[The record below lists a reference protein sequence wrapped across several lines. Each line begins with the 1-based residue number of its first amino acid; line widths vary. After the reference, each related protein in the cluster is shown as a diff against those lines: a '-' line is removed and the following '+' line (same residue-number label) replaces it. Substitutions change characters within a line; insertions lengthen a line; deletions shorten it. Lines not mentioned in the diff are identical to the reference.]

1 MRPGWA
7 VVLMIAAPFGAR
19 VIASCDDDAGLTPTG
34 ADASD
39 AQPVRDVQVSEASD
53 AGGDAA
59 ASGDWVHLPGA
70 PEDCEIDVP
79 RTPAAWPEPIEWE
92 PCGNALAGC
101 RKMKTAWPVSTVPGL
116 GHIVPLAEGGRSSAG
131 TPLLMFARGS
141 GRYIFRLVA
150 DPDTRVLAALRQD
163 ANPPAA
169 RCVPYPYNTA
179 SDRYSYTLVENLSD
193 GKARGYAA
201 IVGEL
206 ADGGGPRIALRVLTS
221 DPAGPAD
228 LAGSAGLIRLYGK
241 LTLHDW
247 LAPDTTPTFL
257 GPTDEGAPGLVF
269 PVGDAIFWS
278 SSSLWAMKHKVWTR
292 AGGSRDFL
300 TFGADTTKGA
310 ANLGTD
316 GKDMVWLEGSGRLGT
331 SSPLFPVVT
340 AKTAPFVTDPGQIV
354 ARSLRSDI
362 SPYGVAG
369 STFKVG
375 CGYAAWAPGAYPLGD
390 GGTATGIQ
398 VLRVADGY
406 DAALLNLG
414 GSWTWTQPLLVTCDE
429 LFALGNENGLANI
442 VRIPLTSLGPWRA
455 P

>member
-1 MRPGWA
+1 M
-7 VVLMIAAPFGAR
+7 AR
-19 VIASCDDDAGLTPTG
+19 VDTSI
-34 ADASD
+34 
-39 AQPVRDVQVSEASD
+39 
-53 AGGDAA
+53 
-59 ASGDWVHLPGA
+59 
-70 PEDCEIDVP
+70 
-79 RTPAAWPEPIEWE
+79 
-92 PCGNALAGC
+92 
-101 RKMKTAWPVSTVPGL
+101 
-116 GHIVPLAEGGRSSAG
+116 
-131 TPLLMFARGS
+131 
-141 GRYIFRLVA
+141 RLVA

-169 RCVPYPYNTA
+169 RCVPYPYNTEG
-179 SDRYSYTLVENLSD
+179 DRYAYALLEDYKGGGNKS
-193 GKARGYAA
+193 RGHAA
-201 IVGEL
+201 VYGEL
-206 ADGGGPRIALRVLTS
+206 DGSARVALRAETGS
-221 DPAGPAD
+221 PNHAGF
-228 LAGSAGLIRLYGK
+228 LAAPTGLVQLYGK

-269 PVGDAIFWS
+269 PAGDAIFWS

-292 AGGSRDFL
+292 DGGSREFL